1 MPPRERRLHA
11 QNAVSEASDVRLILT
26 LKLRGK
32 PYQLTVTTESFR
44 LASKRARREIVLP
57 WTAFLDED
65 AAMLSA
71 LHASIR
77 ERLRGRG

>member
-1 MPPRERRLHA
+1 
-11 QNAVSEASDVRLILT
+11 VSDISDIDLSVTLT
-26 LKLRGK
+26 LRGR
-32 PYQLTVTTESFR
+32 PYLLTVTAQSFK
-44 LASKRARREIVLP
+44 LIMKGRREGVELP

-77 ERLRGRG
+77 KRLRSHR